1 MSRRYRRRK
10 PMAQIN
16 VVPYIDVM
24 LVLLVIFLVT
34 APLLKQGVKVDL
46 PRVPSKPVSSQA
58 SQVPLTV
65 TVNSA
70 GAFFVSQGANLAQ
83 PLDAAA
89 LRHIA
94 TEVLR
99 KHPKIQVYVRGDS
112 HVSYGRVV
120 EAMGILQ
127 QAGADKVGLVT
138 EPPAAKT
145 RP

>member
-1 MSRRYRRRK
+1 MSRRARRRK

-46 PRVPSKPVSSQA
+46 PHVPSKPVSNKAGQK
-58 SQVPLTV
+58 PLTV
-65 TVNSA
+65 TVNAQGS
-70 GAFFVSQGANLAQ
+70 FFVNQGKNPTQ

-89 LRHIA
+89 LRHI
-94 TEVLR
+94 VSQILS
-99 KHPKIQVYVRGDS
+99 KNPGIQVYVRGDS
-112 HVSYGRVV
+112 HVNYGKVV

-127 QAGADKVGLVT
+127 RAGAERVGLVT
-138 EPPAAKT
+138 EPPSA
-145 RP
+145 PQQH

>member
-1 MSRRYRRRK
+1 
-10 PMAQIN
+10 MAQIN

-46 PRVPSKPVSSQA
+46 PHVPSKPVSSQPT
-58 SQVPLTV
+58 QTPLTV
-65 TVNSA
+65 TVNA
-70 GAFFVSQGANLAQ
+70 QGAFFVNQGANPTQA
-83 PLDAAA
+83 LDAAA

-94 TEVLR
+94 GEILS

-112 HVSYGRVV
+112 HVSYGKVV

-127 QAGADKVGLVT
+127 QVGADKVGLVT
-138 EPPAAKT
+138 EPPAADS
-145 RP
+145 RH

>member
-1 MSRRYRRRK
+1 MSRRHRRRK

-58 SQVPLTV
+58 NQPPLTV
-65 TVNSA
+65 TVDAS
-70 GAFFVSQGANLAQ
+70 GIFYVSQGANPSQ

-89 LRHIA
+89 LRQIVQM
-94 TEVLR
+94 VLTR
-99 KHPKIQVYVRGDS
+99 HPKIQVYVRGDT
-112 HVSYGRVV
+112 HVSYGKVV
-120 EAMGILQ
+120 EVMGILEE
-127 QAGADKVGLVT
+127 AGAQKVGLVT
-138 EPPAAKT
+138 EPP
-145 RP
+145 RDSGRR